1 MSRKMDLVDK
11 SAEQLLRNT
20 EIDNHINRV
29 RAMRVS
35 DNCIDCDEAIPTER
49 LNAGGYIVRCIDC
62 QYIYELKKK
71 QGRL

>member
-1 MSRKMDLVDK
+1 MDLVDK
-11 SAEQLLRNT
+11 GNDAEQLLRNT
-20 EIDNHINRV
+20 EIDNYINRV
-29 RAMRVS
+29 RPQRVS
-35 DNCIDCDEAIPTER
+35 DSCIDCDEPIPAER